1 MGTWTEA
8 AFWSA
13 FRSYLRRMFRFTW
26 IPAKT
31 ALEQSRRPSQHP
43 TRKLKW
49 EHQCKFCHKWFA
61 RKEVELDHLEPC
73 GPLNCWEDVEPFVKR
88 LLLEN
93 PDDYAVL
100 CKSCHGEKTALEKEA
115 RAEEKLQAESNNVY
129 KQGKSCSKEV
139 SQVSPHT
146 MNKYTTAHGKP
157 SEDEPIEAPQPTPQP
172 APAPTA

>member
-115 RAEEKLQAESNNVY
+115 RAEEKLAASEIVFTNMIFPVLR
-129 KQGKSCSKEV
+129 K
-139 SQVSPHT
+139 PHPIT
-146 MNKYTTAHGKP
+146 MNKYTTAFGKP
-157 SEDEPIEAPQPTPQP
+157 SEDEPVETPQPTPQP
-172 APAPTA
+172 APAPKT